1 MVAAVAT
8 EDPEVAAN
16 RADEPILECIKPPG
30 NHPSHFTM
38 LSYIRSVM
46 PARSKISPIITN
58 IGIATSKKSVE
69 VCHAKSEIA
78 RYSGMGLSVYCR
90 IRPNQPSEAAIGTD
104 SPIKP
109 NKIKSVLKSIRLNR
123 FVFDLFV

>member
-1 MVAAVAT
+1 MPSRKLRGTAAW
-8 EDPEVAAN
+8 
-16 RADEPILECIKPPG
+16 
-30 NHPSHFTM
+30 
-38 LSYIRSVM
+38 
-46 PARSKISPIITN
+46 
-58 IGIATSKKSVE
+58 
-69 VCHAKSEIA
+69 
-78 RYSGMGLSVYCR
+78 GLSVYCR